1 MKRGMIFRWIK
12 AQWFIGV
19 LIAVLCSAL
28 LLAFGLRGM
37 IRNGINRANY
47 DRIQVGMARA
57 EVEAIM
63 GGPGG
68 DLPWL
73 DQQDIA
79 VDERVPLLLRSP
91 PEKVECWQSGN
102 HQIVVWYNT
111 HGESVSKYYTRHKE
125 TGFFQR
131 LSDWMGI

>member
-1 MKRGMIFRWIK
+1 VRMTLQSIK
-12 AQWFIGV
+12 ARWFIGV
-19 LIAVLCSAL
+19 LLAVLCSAL

-37 IRNGINRANY
+37 IRNGVNRANY
-47 DRIQVGMARA
+47 ERIQVGMARA

-73 DQQDIA
+73 GQEDIA
-79 VDERVPLLLRSP
+79 VDERLPLLLHNS

-102 HQIVVWYNT
+102 HQIIVWYNAR
-111 HGESVSKYYTRHKE
+111 GESVSKYYTRHE
-125 TGFFQR
+125 DTGLLQR
-131 LSDWMGI
+131 FLDCVHI